1 MAKLSE
7 ATQSQ
12 VNAMIDVA
20 EEIIAGQRT
29 FDRAAQAVT
38 DSLYSSFRDTC
49 KLARI
54 FVSTPYRSLPTA
66 MASWVHDLAAAKGA
80 ATGLTPDTQVMAL
93 AGSSGTRPQ
102 WNGRIRSEGHV
113 GIPLISQDFINA
125 IPMMA
130 RLIGSLGRDLSWL
143 DTKDAGQLIKAMSRL
158 SGRFYV
164 PDASR
169 TTDAHGRKVISD
181 QAFVAENG
189 ITTVFG
195 VASSSVMSSGA
206 LMALLVFSDETV
218 PETQVDLFQHVLSR
232 LRSAAASMMAADKL
246 FAV

>member
-1 MAKLSE
+1 MAKLSD
-7 ATQSQ
+7 ATTLQ
-12 VNAMIDVA
+12 VSSMLDAA
-20 EEIIAGQRT
+20 EKKIAGQRT
-29 FDRAAQAVT
+29 FDGAAQAVT
-38 DSLYSSFRDTC
+38 DSLYSSFGDSC

-54 FVSTPYRSLPTA
+54 FVSTPYKSLPNV
-66 MASWVHDLAAAKGA
+66 MASWVQNLASAKGVA
-80 ATGLTPDTQVMAL
+80 SGLTPDTQVLAL
-93 AGSSGTRPQ
+93 AGSSGTKME
-102 WNGRIRSEGHV
+102 WNGRARSKGHI

-164 PDASR
+164 PDASQ
-169 TTDAHGRKVISD
+169 TTDSRGRKVISD
-181 QAFVAENG
+181 QAFVADNK

-206 LMALLVFSDETV
+206 LMALLVFSNETI
-218 PETQVDLFQHVLSR
+218 PEKQVDLFQNVLSR
-232 LRSAAASMMAADKL
+232 LRSTTGNLMGADKL
-246 FAV
+246 FSG